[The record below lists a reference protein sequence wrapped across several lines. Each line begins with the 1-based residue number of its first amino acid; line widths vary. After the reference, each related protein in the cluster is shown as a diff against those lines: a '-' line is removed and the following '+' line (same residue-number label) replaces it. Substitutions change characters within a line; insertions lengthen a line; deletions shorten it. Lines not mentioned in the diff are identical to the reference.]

1 MTVTDDHLLVCTE
14 RAPVTRD
21 MATFTFR
28 AVEPRTFVFNPGQ
41 FLTIGLDIDG
51 RRVERCYSIS
61 SSPTRPDTLS
71 ISVKRVTGG
80 HVSNWL
86 HDNMEPGMTV
96 TASGPLGRFSY
107 RSTPADKYLFIS
119 AGSGITPVMSMIR
132 AATDTAR
139 PDAASGHD
147 VIRAATDTARPD
159 AASVPEA
166 GPDIVFIHSA
176 RTFDDIPFRAELDQI
191 AVNNP
196 NVTVAFACTRLDAA
210 GEPTTYSDNRFRGH
224 RGRIDAGMLASWCP
238 DIAERVVFLCGPGQF
253 RSRVRTA
260 LVAAG
265 GSLARIHEESY
276 GLKLPP
282 PDTADI
288 DGAVTVDFTR
298 RARRISVGEGTTILA
313 AAAAAGVT
321 LPSTCGVGL
330 CGACKVTKTSGEVVM
345 NHQGGIRPREIA
357 QGKIL
362 LCCSEPLTPVV
373 IDF

>member
-1 MTVTDDHLLVCTE
+1 MTDDHLLVCTE

-41 FLTIGLDIDG
+41 FLTIGLDVDG

-71 ISVKRVTGG
+71 ISVKRVAGG

-107 RSTPADKYLFIS
+107 RSIPADKYLFIS
-119 AGSGITPVMSMIR
+119 AGSGITPVMSMLR
-132 AATDTAR
+132 AATDA
-139 PDAASGHD
+139 DM
-147 VIRAATDTARPD
+147 
-159 AASVPEA
+159 PEA

-210 GEPTTYSDNRFRGH
+210 GEPTTYSDTSFRGH

-265 GSLARIHEESY
+265 GSLTRIHEESY

-288 DGAVTVDFTR
+288 DGAMTVDFTR